1 MSGPIA
7 AVLVAAGQSR
17 RMAFGDKLWIELWG
31 RPVWRWALDT
41 LLAVPGMAHIAVVV
55 PPLALERFEA
65 ALPEAARD
73 RCHVVAGGADRVD
86 SVVAGIAVLTALGLP
101 EEITVLVHD
110 AARPAAS
117 AELMTRVADALQP
130 GEGVIPVVALQDAL
144 KKIDASGRVVA
155 PIDRESVSAA
165 QTPQAASL
173 GALRAAIE
181 ESMAWGRKAS
191 DEAEALAAGGLVV
204 RAIPGEAGNRKLT
217 EPGDEA
223 LLRGVL
229 AASVLPL
236 SVTSAAGDR
245 TGIGFDAHRFD
256 PNADRQ
262 LHLGGIVIKEEPGLA
277 GHSDGDVALHAVID
291 ALLGG
296 AGLGDIGSLYPAED
310 EKWRD
315 ADSSELL
322 RGVME
327 SLAEAGWRPSGIDLA
342 IVAQRPS
349 IATHRDQIVERL
361 AALCGLSTAAVSVK
375 GTTSD
380 GLGFTGTEGIAAY
393 AVATLGRT

>member
-7 AVLVAAGQSR
+7 AVLVAAGQSQ

-41 LLAVPGMAHIAVVV
+41 LLAVPGMTHVAVVV
-55 PPLALERFEA
+55 PPLALERFEV
-65 ALPEAARD
+65 ALPDAARD

-86 SVVAGIAVLTALGLP
+86 SVVAGIAALTALGLP

-117 AELMTRVADALQP
+117 PDLMTRVVDALQP
-130 GEGVIPVVALQDAL
+130 GEGVIPVVPVRDAL
-144 KKIDASGRVVA
+144 KKTDASGRVVA
-155 PIDRESVSAA
+155 PIDRESLRAA

-204 RAIPGEAGNRKLT
+204 RAIPGEIGNRKLT
-217 EPGDEA
+217 EPGDEV

-229 AASVLPL
+229 AAAALPL
-236 SVTSAAGDR
+236 SAPSPGGGR
-245 TGIGFDAHRFD
+245 TGIGFDAHRFSAD
-256 PNADRQ
+256 PP
-262 LHLGGIVIKEEPGLA
+262 LHLGGIVIKDEPRLA
-277 GHSDGDVALHAVID
+277 GHSDGDVALHALID

-296 AGLGDIGSLYPAED
+296 AGLGDIGSLYPAD
-310 EKWRD
+310 GEKWRD
-315 ADSSELL
+315 ADSADLL
-322 RGVME
+322 RGAVE
-327 SLAEAGWRPSGIDLA
+327 RVAAAGWRPSGIDLA

-349 IATHRDQIVERL
+349 IATHRDEMVERI
-361 AALCGLSTAAVSVK
+361 AALCGLSSADVSVK

-380 GLGFTGTEGIAAY
+380 GLGFAGSEGIAAF
-393 AVATLGRT
+393 AVAVLAAA

>member
-41 LLAVPGMAHIAVVV
+41 LLAVPGMSHVAVVV

-65 ALPEAARD
+65 SLPEAARE

-86 SVVAGIAVLTALGLP
+86 SVVAGIAALTALGLP

-130 GEGVIPVVALQDAL
+130 GEGVLPVVPVQDAL

-155 PIDRESVSAA
+155 PIDRESARAA

-191 DEAEALAAGGLVV
+191 DEAEALAAGGVVV
-204 RAIPGEAGNRKLT
+204 RAIPGEVGNRKLT
-217 EPGDEA
+217 EPGDEV

-229 AASVLPL
+229 AAAALPFSVPG
-236 SVTSAAGDR
+236 AQAGR

-256 PNADRQ
+256 ADRQ
-262 LHLGGIVIKEEPGLA
+262 LHLGGILIKDGPGLA
-277 GHSDGDVALHAVID
+277 GHSDGDVALHALID

-296 AGLGDIGSLYPAED
+296 AGLGDIGSLYPADD

-315 ADSSELL
+315 ADSAELL
-322 RGVME
+322 RGAVE
-327 SLAEAGWRPSGIDLA
+327 SLAAAGWRPSGIDLA

-349 IATHRDQIVERL
+349 IAIHRDAMVERI
-361 AALCGLSTAAVSVK
+361 AALCGLSGTAVSVK

-380 GLGFTGTEGIAAY
+380 GLGFTGSEGIAAFAL
-393 AVATLGRT
+393 AVLAPA

>member
-1 MSGPIA
+1 MSGPVA
-7 AVLVAAGQSR
+7 AVLVAAGQSQ

-41 LLAVPGMAHIAVVV
+41 LLAVPGMTHVAVVV
-55 PPLALERFEA
+55 PPRAIERFEV

-86 SVVAGIAVLTALGLP
+86 SVVAGIAALTALGLP

-117 AELMTRVADALQP
+117 AELMSRVAEALQP
-130 GEGVIPVVALQDAL
+130 GEGVIPVVLVPDAL
-144 KKIDASGRVVA
+144 KKTDASGRVVA
-155 PIDRESVSAA
+155 PIDRESLRAA

-204 RAIPGEAGNRKLT
+204 RAIPGEVGNRKLT
-217 EPGDEA
+217 EPGDEV

-229 AASVLPL
+229 AAAALPL
-236 SVTSAAGDR
+236 SAPSAVGQR
-245 TGIGFDAHRFD
+245 TGIGFDAHRYD
-256 PNADRQ
+256 ADRQ
-262 LHLGGIVIKEEPGLA
+262 LHLGGIVIKDEPGLA
-277 GHSDGDVALHAVID
+277 GHSDGDVALHALID

-296 AGLGDIGSLYPAED
+296 AGLGDIGSLYPADD

-315 ADSSELL
+315 ADSAELL
-322 RGVME
+322 RGAVE
-327 SLAEAGWRPSGIDLA
+327 RLAGAGWRPSGIDVA

-349 IATHRDQIVERL
+349 IAAHRDEMVERI
-361 AALCGLSTAAVSVK
+361 AALCGLGSSAVSVK

-380 GLGFTGTEGIAAY
+380 GLGFAGSEGIAAF
-393 AVATLGRT
+393 AVAVLAPA

>member
-204 RAIPGEAGNRKLT
+204 RAIPGEVGNRKLT

-229 AASVLPL
+229 AAAALPL
-236 SVTSAAGDR
+236 SAPSPGGEGS
-245 TGIGFDAHRFD
+245 GIGFDAHRFD
-256 PNADRQ
+256 ADRE
-262 LHLGGIVIKEEPGLA
+262 LHLGGIVIKDEPGLA

-296 AGLGDIGSLYPAED
+296 AGLGDIGSLYPAD
-310 EKWRD
+310 DDTWRD
-315 ADSSELL
+315 ADSADLL

-327 SLAEAGWRPSGIDLA
+327 RLAGAGWRPSGIDMA

-349 IATHRDQIVERL
+349 IAAHRDEMVERI
-361 AALCGLSTAAVSVK
+361 AALCGLASANVSVK

-380 GLGFTGTEGIAAY
+380 GLGFAGSEGIAAY
-393 AVATLGRT
+393 AVASIVRA